1 MSDSSQLVAV
11 LDQLMVET
19 RIRDL
24 AHYALGDRAD
34 RTARLAAV
42 LSRLTSGAYL
52 VGLGPHFS
60 DIIRVGSTEITI
72 GRPASLLEDSQDVVI
87 DYSVNDATLNGPREV
102 SRLHV
107 TVKFDSDADAVLVRD
122 ESSST
127 GTWLLPQNH
136 RLPAREW
143 AAIENG
149 GIFSLGSGQVNLLAV
164 IQVG

>member
-1 MSDSSQLVAV
+1 
-11 LDQLMVET
+11 MVET

-24 AHYALGDRAD
+24 AHYALGDRQD
-34 RTARLAAV
+34 RVARFAAV
-42 LSRLTSGAYL
+42 LSRLTPGAYL

-60 DIIRVGSTEITI
+60 DIIRVGDTEIAI
-72 GRPASLLEDSQDVVI
+72 GRPASLLEESQDVVI

-107 TVKFDSDADAVLVRD
+107 TVRFDSESDAVMVRD

-127 GTWLLPQNH
+127 GTWLLPENQ
-136 RLPAREW
+136 LFPAREW
-143 AAIENG
+143 VAIENG